1 MNFTIFFEYVA
12 TVIEAYIGVRF
23 LGVFFENKLEK
34 KKEYLIS
41 FITSIAIAA
50 IVLIFNS
57 ISLFSYITL
66 VLGVVFVTIVS
77 WKIYNGKLGHMFL
90 FSSIYFMCINYLDF
104 FLITLMGTLLQEP
117 KYSQYIVSGY
127 SELRLIQVFINKVAL
142 IIAYLLIRHFV
153 KTKFRKDSIKHYL
166 VLMVI
171 GTFGVINLVKSTL
184 SNLTSRDM
192 KGWIVFSIILFMAVE
207 LVVMYERRQH
217 ELDMLHFMQM
227 KSQLVEENYKT
238 LNKIYNTNSKTYH
251 DFNNHIT
258 VLYQFL
264 LNNEV
269 NRALKYLDDL
279 GTPIK
284 TLIEKTWTSNEV
296 IDVIINS
303 KLEKMNEYGIHSN
316 FNVEFPSNSDIQ
328 SQDICAILSNLLD
341 NAIEACEKNKV
352 ASNKWINLTIRVIN
366 AMIVIKVENSME
378 VKPIIKN
385 NNLLTSKADDKL
397 HGWGIKIVKSAVEKY
412 GGVIKYTVSEDK
424 FRVVV
429 TLNYNK
435 SEEYYRINE

>member
-1 MNFTIFFEYVA
+1 
-12 TVIEAYIGVRF
+12 
-23 LGVFFENKLEK
+23 
-34 KKEYLIS
+34 
-41 FITSIAIAA
+41 
-50 IVLIFNS
+50 
-57 ISLFSYITL
+57 
-66 VLGVVFVTIVS
+66 
-77 WKIYNGKLGHMFL
+77 
-90 FSSIYFMCINYLDF
+90 
-104 FLITLMGTLLQEP
+104 MGTLLQEP
-117 KYSQYIVSGY
+117 KYSQYIVAGY
-127 SELRLIQVFINKVAL
+127 SELRLIQVFINKLAL
-142 IIAYLLIRHFV
+142 IVAYFLIRHFV
-153 KTKFRKDSIKHYL
+153 KIKFRKDSIKHYL

-192 KGWIVFSIILFMAVE
+192 MDWIVFSVILFMTGG

-217 ELDMLHFMQM
+217 ELDMLYFYANE
-227 KSQLVEENYKT
+227 KPASRRKIIKL
-238 LNKIYNTNSKTYH
+238 LIKIYSTNSKTYH

-316 FNVEFPSNSDIQ
+316 FNVEFPSNSNIQ

-366 AMIVIKVENSME
+366 AMIVIKVE
-378 VKPIIKN
+378 K
-385 NNLLTSKADDKL
+385 
-397 HGWGIKIVKSAVEKY
+397 WY
-412 GGVIKYTVSEDK
+412 GS
-424 FRVVV
+424 
-429 TLNYNK
+429 
-435 SEEYYRINE
+435 

>member
-1 MNFTIFFEYVA
+1 M
-12 TVIEAYIGVRF
+12 
-23 LGVFFENKLEK
+23 
-34 KKEYLIS
+34 
-41 FITSIAIAA
+41 
-50 IVLIFNS
+50 
-57 ISLFSYITL
+57 FSYITL

-104 FLITLMGTLLQEP
+104 FL
-117 KYSQYIVSGY
+117 
-127 SELRLIQVFINKVAL
+127 
-142 IIAYLLIRHFV
+142 
-153 KTKFRKDSIKHYL
+153 
-166 VLMVI
+166 
-171 GTFGVINLVKSTL
+171 
-184 SNLTSRDM
+184 
-192 KGWIVFSIILFMAVE
+192 
-207 LVVMYERRQH
+207 
-217 ELDMLHFMQM
+217 
-227 KSQLVEENYKT
+227 
-238 LNKIYNTNSKTYH
+238 
-251 DFNNHIT
+251 
-258 VLYQFL
+258 
-264 LNNEV
+264 
-269 NRALKYLDDL
+269 
-279 GTPIK
+279 
-284 TLIEKTWTSNEV
+284 
-296 IDVIINS
+296 
-303 KLEKMNEYGIHSN
+303 IHSN

>member
-1 MNFTIFFEYVA
+1 MSFTIFFEYMA
-12 TVIEAYIGVRF
+12 TVIEAFIGIRF
-23 LGVFFENKLEK
+23 LGVFFDSKLEK

-41 FITSIAIAA
+41 FFTSTAIAV
-50 IVLIFNS
+50 IVQIFNS
-57 ISLFSYITL
+57 ISLFSYVTL
-66 VLGVVFVTIVS
+66 VLGVVFVAIVS
-77 WKIYNGKLGHMFL
+77 WKIYNGKLAHMFL

-117 KYSQYIVSGY
+117 KYSQYIIAGY
-127 SELRLIQVFINKVAL
+127 SGLRLVQVFINKTVL
-142 IIAYLLIRHFV
+142 VVAYLLIKHFV
-153 KTKFRKDSIKHYL
+153 KIKFRKDSIKHYL

-171 GTFGVINLVKSTL
+171 GSFGVVNLVKNTL

-192 KGWIVFSIILFMAVE
+192 MNWIVFSVILFMAGV

-217 ELDMLHFMQM
+217 ELDMIHFMQM

-238 LNKIYNTNSKTYH
+238 LNKIYSTNAKTYH

-269 NRALKYLDDL
+269 DRALKYLDDL

-341 NAIEACEKNKV
+341 NAIEACEKNK
-352 ASNKWINLTIRVIN
+352 ATSNKWINLTIRVIN
-366 AMIVIKVENSME
+366 AMIVIKVENGIE

-385 NNLLTSKADDKL
+385 YNLLTSKADDKL
-397 HGWGIKIVKSAVEKY
+397 HGWGIKSVKSAVEKY
-412 GGVIKYTVSEDK
+412 GGVINYTVSENK
-424 FRVVV
+424 FKVVV

-435 SEEYYRINE
+435 SEEYCRIKE

>member
-1 MNFTIFFEYVA
+1 M
-12 TVIEAYIGVRF
+12 
-23 LGVFFENKLEK
+23 
-34 KKEYLIS
+34 
-41 FITSIAIAA
+41 
-50 IVLIFNS
+50 
-57 ISLFSYITL
+57 
-66 VLGVVFVTIVS
+66 
-77 WKIYNGKLGHMFL
+77 
-90 FSSIYFMCINYLDF
+90 
-104 FLITLMGTLLQEP
+104 
-117 KYSQYIVSGY
+117 
-127 SELRLIQVFINKVAL
+127 
-142 IIAYLLIRHFV
+142 
-153 KTKFRKDSIKHYL
+153 
-166 VLMVI
+166 
-171 GTFGVINLVKSTL
+171 
-184 SNLTSRDM
+184 
-192 KGWIVFSIILFMAVE
+192 
-207 LVVMYERRQH
+207 
-217 ELDMLHFMQM
+217 
-227 KSQLVEENYKT
+227 
-238 LNKIYNTNSKTYH
+238 
-251 DFNNHIT
+251 
-258 VLYQFL
+258 
-264 LNNEV
+264 

-352 ASNKWINLTIRVIN
+352 ASKKWINLTIRVIN